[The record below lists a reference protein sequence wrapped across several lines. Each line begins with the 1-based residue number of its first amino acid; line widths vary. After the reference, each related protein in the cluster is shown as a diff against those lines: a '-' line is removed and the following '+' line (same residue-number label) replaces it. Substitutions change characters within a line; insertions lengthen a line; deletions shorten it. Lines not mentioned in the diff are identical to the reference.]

1 MRRGLEAL
9 QGGSEAQGSETPV
22 QTHRPESQVGA
33 CTSASRAGLAAA
45 GASVSGSRF
54 LSTQPAFV
62 EHLARAGPRAP
73 LRGGQSQFRN

>member
-33 CTSASRAGLAAA
+33 CTSVSRAGLAAA
-45 GASVSGSRF
+45 GASVS
-54 LSTQPAFV
+54 
-62 EHLARAGPRAP
+62 
-73 LRGGQSQFRN
+73 